1 VTGRTQPSARLAIHE
16 TTKEI
21 PSRLFRVTIMLLI
34 ALIGVIC
41 FFTLPDL
48 GMAICG
54 SCLMISFSYMCVLY
68 RLKGQRLE
76 SIILLTV
83 IGSTI
88 AAFFAPSNFGG
99 ILFLPLLAYP
109 FYGMGRAFI
118 IKEIREAFRDSKWT
132 HRAKK
137 RNS

>member
-1 VTGRTQPSARLAIHE
+1 MHE

-21 PSRLFRVTIMLLI
+21 LLRLSRVTIMFLI
-34 ALIGVIC
+34 AMVGAIC
-41 FFTLPDL
+41 FFTISDQ
-48 GMAICG
+48 GMTICG
-54 SCLMISFSYMCVLY
+54 SCLVISFSYMCVLY

-88 AAFFAPSNFGG
+88 AALFAPLKFGG
-99 ILFLPLLAYP
+99 IFFLPLLAYP

-118 IKEIREAFRDSKWT
+118 IQQIKEAFRDSKWV
-132 HRAKK
+132 HRTKK
-137 RNS
+137 RNL